1 MLGHLE
7 HRRQRRLKPR
17 PAGEP
22 LVTVV
27 VPVYNEQLP
36 VVLDCL
42 RAIERQDYPRLE
54 VLVVDDG
61 SANREDILEILEQF
75 SSDRFRVLL
84 KHNTGK
90 RHSQHAL
97 LERARG
103 EIVVTVD
110 SDTILDRNAIGRIVE
125 PFADPSI
132 GAVTGD
138 VRAKNLSTNLLTRL
152 IGYRYWTAFHQE
164 RAAQSLFAVVMCC
177 SGPFSAYRREV
188 LDDVKDDYISQRF
201 LGETCTFGDDR
212 HLTNL
217 FLAAGTKVRFHARAR
232 CSTFVPTTLRQYVK
246 QQVRWNKSF
255 YREMLWTLRFAHRRH
270 IYLGLDLLLQAALP
284 FMLMVALGSVLY
296 QGAAHGP
303 EHLAHYALLLVTI
316 ALLRAM
322 YGLVRTRDP
331 GFLLFVAYG
340 FVHVLLLMPVRL
352 YALATLR
359 RTGWGT
365 RGAEAQEAA

>member
-1 MLGHLE
+1 
-7 HRRQRRLKPR
+7 
-17 PAGEP
+17 
-22 LVTVV
+22 VV
-27 VPVYNEQLP
+27 VPVYNEDLQ

-42 RAIERQDYPRLE
+42 RAVDRQDYPRVE
-54 VLVVDDG
+54 ALVVDDG
-61 SANREDILEILEQF
+61 SLNREDLLEILEQF

-84 KHNTGK
+84 KANTGK
-90 RHSQHAL
+90 RHSQHAV

-110 SDTILDRNAIGRIVE
+110 SDTLLDRNAISRIVE
-125 PFADPSI
+125 PFADPEI

-138 VRAKNLSTNLLTRL
+138 VRAENLSSNLLTRL

-188 LDDVKDDYISQRF
+188 LETVKDEYVTQRF

-270 IYLGLDLLLQAALP
+270 IYLGFDLLLQAALP
-284 FMLMVALGSVLY
+284 FMLVVALGSVLY
-296 QGAAHGP
+296 QAMASGP
-303 EHLAHYALLLVTI
+303 AHLANYLVLLVAI
-316 ALLRAM
+316 ALGRAM

-331 GFLLFVAYG
+331 GFLLFVVYG
-340 FVHVLLLMPVRL
+340 FIHVLVLMPVRL
-352 YALATLR
+352 YALATLK

-365 RGAEAQEAA
+365 RTA